1 MTQQDRQDRYSRE
14 ARNEAGNQRGDVS
27 RQPQQWQQPSSQ
39 QGGWD
44 RDSGQNTGFH
54 DYGAARDREATP
66 GGYTTENHEQSGYY
80 AGGRQQAEHRG
91 SGGISYGSYDR
102 HSYEAPGDRFRSF
115 SSEDYGGRD
124 FATRGSP
131 IPGGLS
137 PSNSYQPSYGLSSW
151 SNNRQDSGTS
161 SREFDD
167 WRNYGER
174 RGFLSRA
181 GDEIASWFGDADAAR
196 RREQDH
202 AEDHRGSGP
211 ANYTR
216 SDERIR
222 EDANDALTRNPWV
235 NARDISVSVAGGE
248 VTLDGHVDNRAAKR
262 RAEDAVDEISGVRHV
277 QNNLRVRDD
286 ASHKDRSAL
295 GSSVS
300 AGTAGKSG

>member
-1 MTQQDRQDRYSRE
+1 MTQQDRQDRYSRDS
-14 ARNEAGNQRGDVS
+14 RNEAGNQRGDVS
-27 RQPQQWQQPSSQ
+27 RQPQQWQQPASQ
-39 QGGWD
+39 PGGDWD

-54 DYGAARDREATP
+54 DYGAARDRDAT
-66 GGYTTENHEQSGYY
+66 GGSGYSGENRDQGGFY
-80 AGGRQQAEHRG
+80 SADRQRREPRAG
-91 SGGISYGSYDR
+91 SYGSYDR
-102 HSYEAPGDRFRSF
+102 HSYEDPGDRFRSF

-124 FATRGSP
+124 FASRGST
-131 IPGGLS
+131 ISGGLS

-151 SNNRQDSGTS
+151 GNNRHDSGTS

-167 WRNYGER
+167 WRSYGER

-202 AEDHRGSGP
+202 AQDHRGSGP

-235 NARDISVSVAGGE
+235 NARDISVSVSNGE
-248 VTLDGHVDNRAAKR
+248 VTLDGHVDTRAAKR
-262 RAEDAVDEISGVRHV
+262 RAEDAVDEVSGVRHV

-286 ASHKDRSAL
+286 ASHKDRDAL